1 MSHGFTLIELLIVI
15 ALGIIIVAITVPI
28 GLNFYNNQILD
39 EASKDILSTLRKAQ
53 SYSMFQK
60 NNSAFG
66 IKFLSDSYVLFQGV
80 SYGARTQSQDEIFN
94 LASGISTSGVNEIVF
109 SRIAGTTTASTLTI
123 RSGNNNQVISINTYG
138 KAEIQ

>member
-94 LASGISTSGVNEIVF
+94 IPSGISTSGINEIVF